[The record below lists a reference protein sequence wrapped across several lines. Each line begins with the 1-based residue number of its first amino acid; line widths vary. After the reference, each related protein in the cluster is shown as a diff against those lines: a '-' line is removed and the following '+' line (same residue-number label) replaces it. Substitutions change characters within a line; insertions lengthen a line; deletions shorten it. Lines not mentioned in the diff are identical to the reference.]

1 MKKRQMNRKVIEP
14 LSHFLMPDTASAF
27 RHIRNGRSCAFT
39 LLELLVVIAI
49 VALLA
54 ALLLPAISRSKQ
66 KAQQSKCVSNLHQ
79 LGIALQSL
87 VADNQAYPAGKV
99 GKVDGTEPVDQRNW
113 VEQLEPRLAV
123 SRPATNLFSSVFR
136 CPSDTSTNLPIT
148 WGLSYGYNRWGIR
161 DRGTNDSFGLFGRF
175 VSATPHRAQ
184 YFAPL
189 PESEVVSPSEMMAI
203 GDEFGGA
210 LFFGPRVPSQ
220 GFFQGQQWALIWHP
234 GSPYPSRHQ
243 GKLDVVFCD
252 GHVEPP
258 TLGFL
263 FTNTT
268 DAALVR
274 WNRDHQPHRDQLK

>member
-1 MKKRQMNRKVIEP
+1 MNRKAMRP
-14 LSHFLMPDTASAF
+14 SSSPS
-27 RHIRNGRSCAFT
+27 AFT
-39 LLELLVVIAI
+39 LVELLVVIAVI
-49 VALLA
+49 ALLA

-66 KAQQSKCVSNLHQ
+66 NAQQSQCIGNLHQ
-79 LGIALQSL
+79 LGIALQNV
-87 VADNQAYPAGKV
+87 VADNQGYPAGKA
-99 GKVDGTEPVDQRNW
+99 GPVDGSESVEQRVW
-113 VEQLEPRLAV
+113 VEQLETRLAT
-123 SRPATNLFSSVFR
+123 SRPATNRLSSVFH
-136 CPSDTSTNLPIT
+136 CPSDASTNLQQT

-161 DRGTNDSFGLFGRF
+161 DQGTNGSFGLFGRLISF
-175 VSATPHRAQ
+175 TPNKGR

-203 GDEFGGA
+203 GDTFGGA
-210 LFFGPRVPSQ
+210 LFFGPRVPSE
-220 GFFQGQQWALIWHP
+220 GGQYPIWAEGLKEIRV
-234 GSPYPSRHQ
+234 RHQ
-243 GKLDVVFCD
+243 GKLDVLFCD